1 MKTRNLILPLLAFVF
16 AVGMSFATV
25 GVEADPNNDYIQRN
39 GAWEAVPEQE
49 CGNGQITCEALVN
62 GEGPFVLY
70 DAQSLSSMK
79 KGDGLTKVIP

>member
-39 GAWEAVPEQE
+39 GAWEAIPEQD
-49 CGNGQITCEALVN
+49 CGTGQITCEVQKS
-62 GEGPFVLY
+62 GEGTFTVY
-70 DAQSLSSMK
+70 DSQNLSSMK
-79 KGDGLTKVIP
+79 TGDGRPLVIQ